1 MDVDGSILAGVLA
14 GLDERGGVLL
24 ATHDGMQVCRRGTM
38 RKA

>member
-1 MDVDGSILAGVLA
+1 MDVDGSTLVGVLA

-24 ATHDGMQVCRRGTM
+24 VTHDGMKVCRRGAM